1 MTKKANVC
9 IVGSINMDLVTA
21 TDNVPVQGET
31 LLGDS
36 FFTTPGGKGA
46 NQAIAAARI
55 GGNVHMIG
63 AVGKDDFGQ
72 TVINNL
78 KENGVDTSGVIT
90 VENQPTGI
98 ANIILSANDNRII
111 VVQGANN
118 QLDEAVICQYQD
130 KIIKSDIVLLQLEI
144 PLQVIEKVIEIAYAH
159 DIPVILNPAPYQ
171 ALSDNIYQKVTYFTP
186 NETELSQMRENQA
199 IEAFQNKLIV
209 TLGHEG
215 VLVQTEEKVTIES
228 HKVDVVDTTGAGDTF
243 NGVLAAKLAEGLSIV
258 EASKYA
264 NAAAAISVK
273 KLGAQNGMPS
283 QAAVDEFLK

>member
-9 IVGSINMDLVTA
+9 IIGSINMDLVTA

-55 GGNVHMIG
+55 GGNVQMIG
-63 AVGKDDFGQ
+63 AVGNDDFGQ

-90 VENQPTGI
+90 VKNQPTGI

-118 QLDEAVICQYQD
+118 QLNEAVINQYQD

-144 PLQVIEKVIEIAYAH
+144 PLQAIEKVIELAYAH

-199 IEAFQNKLIV
+199 PEAFQNKLIV
-209 TLGHEG
+209 TLGNEG

-228 HKVDVVDTTGAGDTF
+228 YKVDVVDTTGAGDTF
-243 NGVLAAKLAEGLSIV
+243 NGVLAAKLAEGLNVV
-258 EASKYA
+258 EAAEYA
-264 NAAAAISVK
+264 NAAAAISVT
-273 KLGAQNGMPS
+273 KLGAQNGMPN
-283 QAAVDEFLK
+283 QATVDKFLK